1 MNKDQIIQ
9 EAQTYL
15 SGDKTIEET
24 AKNLNISK
32 RTLQLHLGKLDIID
46 PELHKLVLEKKES
59 MQIKG
64 RVKGGTIGKATPSY
78 TKEEAE
84 YVANEMIKNGYTY
97 ENASKRLG
105 IPKSTIYEM
114 VHSNFIDKELKD
126 KLEVVA
132 IANQKGLT
140 VDELI
145 NKNRRGR
152 K

>member
-84 YVANEMIKNGYTY
+84 YVANEMIKNGYT
-97 ENASKRLG
+97 
-105 IPKSTIYEM
+105 
-114 VHSNFIDKELKD
+114 
-126 KLEVVA
+126 
-132 IANQKGLT
+132 
-140 VDELI
+140 
-145 NKNRRGR
+145 
-152 K
+152 

>member
-97 ENASKRLG
+97 EAASKRLC

-140 VDELI
+140 VEELI

>member
-15 SGDKTIEET
+15 SSDKTIEET

-140 VDELI
+140 VEELI

>member
-1 MNKDQIIQ
+1 MNKDQIIK

-152 K
+152 I

>member
-140 VDELI
+140 VEELI